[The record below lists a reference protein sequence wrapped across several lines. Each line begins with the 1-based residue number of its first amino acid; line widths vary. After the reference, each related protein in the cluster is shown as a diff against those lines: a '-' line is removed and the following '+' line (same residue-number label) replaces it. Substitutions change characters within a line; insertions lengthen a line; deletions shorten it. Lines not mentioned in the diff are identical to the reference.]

1 LQKDF
6 AARALRALLAHVG
19 RGFRLRSASAR
30 LAVASAKAVSPATS
44 AAVALATCLS
54 VLSAGSA
61 SAQTCTAIAS
71 NACTEWIELAGPSQ
85 RALVYRSHPL
95 AARAPAIER
104 ALIVV
109 HGGGRNADH
118 MFRTAL
124 GAAFLAGAL
133 DTTLVIAPRFGSA
146 QGPGCR
152 DALARDEISWACG
165 GWRWGSVAASTDA
178 VTSFDLIDTLVRRLA
193 QKSDFPNL
201 TSVTV
206 AGFSMGGQFVQRYAM
221 ANAVHE
227 APGVR
232 VSYVVGSPSS
242 YAYPDA
248 SRLDP
253 ADGTFGGYVD
263 ALNCAAY
270 NRWPFGLQD
279 RMGYAARNPDAQLR
293 AQLASRPV
301 AYVLGG
307 LDTTP
312 DFGFDTTCP
321 AMAQGTSRLAR
332 AQIFTKLLAEKY
344 KVQPRLVVVTACGHS
359 DRCVFTADETLPL
372 LFPPRP

>member
-1 LQKDF
+1 M
-6 AARALRALLAHVG
+6 AE
-19 RGFRLRSASAR
+19 
-30 LAVASAKAVSPATS
+30 AVSPATF
-44 AAVALATCLS
+44 AAIAIAIGLAL
-54 VLSAGSA
+54 LSAEPVR
-61 SAQTCTAIAS
+61 AQTCTAVAS

-85 RALVYRSHPL
+85 RALVYRSRPL
-95 AARAPAIER
+95 MERAPTIER

-133 DTTLVIAPRFGSA
+133 DTTLVISPRFGSA

-152 DALARDEISWACG
+152 DTVARGEISWACG

-178 VTSFDLIDTLVRRLA
+178 VTSFDLIDALVRRLTH
-193 QKSDFPNL
+193 KPDFPKL
-201 TSVTV
+201 TSIVV

-221 ANAVHE
+221 ANTVHE
-227 APGVR
+227 ASGVR
-232 VSYVVGSPSS
+232 MSYVVGSPSS

-270 NRWPFGLQD
+270 NRWPFGFQD
-279 RMGYAARNPDAQLR
+279 RVGYAAKSPDAQLR
-293 AQLASRPV
+293 AQLTSRPV

-321 AMAQGTSRLAR
+321 AMAQGPSRLAR
-332 AQIFTKLLAEKY
+332 AQVFTKLLAEKY
-344 KVQPRLVVVTACGHS
+344 SVQPRLLVVAACGHS